1 MLVSEMLR
9 EEGGGQVIL
18 SGVFRS
24 LNEAVAGI
32 ESGIEADLVLLD
44 LALPGSSG
52 IETFIRFSQA
62 MPHLPVVVLSGLDDE
77 ELAVEIVR
85 QGAQDYLVKGDLTG
99 KALVRSINY
108 AIERKRGELALK
120 SVRDELEK
128 RVTERTQAL
137 SEANQRLSKAL
148 DESSAAQAQRIQQE
162 RLNAMERM
170 ASGIAHD
177 FNNALS
183 PILAHSEWLLRKP
196 EDLADATKIKKALCK
211 IHESAEY
218 CSEIVMR
225 LRGFYHSEK
234 ESGATEPLELNEVL
248 MEAICLTQMYW
259 KDQAQSRGCE
269 VVFKTQFASAPKI
282 DGVRNELR
290 QMFTDLIL
298 NAVDAIPTSGV
309 ITASVYAS
317 QGKVAAS
324 IADNGVGMN
333 SEVLSRCLE
342 PFFTTKNHTGIGLGL
357 GVVHGIAQRHKAGIE
372 IESREGEG
380 TKVTLEFPVSNVEKP
395 AASAQTP
402 LTGLRILVVED
413 EPNIREVL
421 AVYLAE
427 DGHQVELATNGVEA
441 LERFTEGHFDLLL
454 TDYSMP
460 QMNGDLLAA
469 EIRAR
474 DPQIRIALLTG
485 FGSAL
490 PQGASLRL
498 EIDAIISKPFT
509 FESLRLGIA
518 EAMDGRG
525 TGVP

>member
-18 SGVFRS
+18 SGIFGRLS
-24 LNEAVAGI
+24 EAVAEV
-32 ESGIEADLVLLD
+32 ESGLEVDLAILD
-44 LALPGSSG
+44 LTLPDSNG
-52 IETFIRFSQA
+52 IETFINFSQA
-62 MPHLPVVVLSGLDDE
+62 LPQLPVIVLSGLDDE
-77 ELAVEIVR
+77 ELAIEIVR
-85 QGAQDYLVKGDLTG
+85 QGAQDYLLKSDLTG
-99 KALVRSINY
+99 KALIRSINF

-128 RVTERTQAL
+128 RVDERTQAL
-137 SEANQRLSKAL
+137 REANQQLSRAL

-196 EDLADATKIKKALCK
+196 DELVDAAKLKKALCK

-218 CSEIVMR
+218 CAEIVMR
-225 LRGFYHSEK
+225 LRGFYHPDN
-234 ESGATEPLELNEVL
+234 ESGVTEPLELDEVL
-248 MEAICLTQMYW
+248 TEAICLTQMYW

-269 VVFKTQFASAPKI
+269 VVFTTQFASVPKI

-298 NAVDAIPTSGV
+298 NAVDAIQTRGV
-309 ITASVYAS
+309 ITASVYS
-317 QGKVAAS
+317 SGGKVAAS
-324 IADNGVGMN
+324 IADNGVGMTP
-333 SEVLSRCLE
+333 EVLNRCLE

-372 IESREGEG
+372 IESGEGVG
-380 TKVTLEFPVSNVEKP
+380 TKVTLEFPISNVEKP
-395 AASAQTP
+395 APASQT

-427 DGHQVELATNGVEA
+427 DGHKVELTANGIEA
-441 LERFTEGHFDLLL
+441 LELFTAGRFDLLL

-460 QMNGDLLAA
+460 KMNGDLLAA

-485 FGSAL
+485 FGSSL

-509 FESLRLGIA
+509 FESLRQGIA
-518 EAMDGRG
+518 EAMEGRG
-525 TGVP
+525 QANG

>member
-9 EEGGGQVIL
+9 EEGGGQLIL
-18 SGVFRS
+18 SGVFGHLS
-24 LNEAVAGI
+24 EAVAAVEGGL
-32 ESGIEADLVLLD
+32 EVDLAILD
-44 LALPGSSG
+44 LTLPDSSG
-52 IETFIRFSQA
+52 IETYIQFSQA
-62 MPHLPVVVLSGLDDE
+62 LPNLPVIVLSGLDDE
-77 ELAVEIVR
+77 ELAIEIVH
-85 QGAQDYLVKGDLTG
+85 QGAQDCLLKSGLVSKTLI
-99 KALVRSINY
+99 RSINF

-128 RVTERTQAL
+128 RVDARTQAL
-137 SEANQRLSKAL
+137 RAANQQLSRAL
-148 DESSAAQAQRIQQE
+148 DESSATQAQRIQQE

-196 EDLADATKIKKALCK
+196 EDLADVGKLKKALCK

-218 CSEIVMR
+218 CAEIVMR
-225 LRGFYHSEK
+225 LRGFYHTEN
-234 ESGATEPLELNEVL
+234 ESGHLETLELDEVL

-269 VVFKTQFASAPKI
+269 VVFKTQFGSVPKI
-282 DGVRNELR
+282 DGIRNELR

-298 NAVDAIPTSGV
+298 NAVDAIQTHGV
-309 ITASVYAS
+309 ITASVYLS
-317 QGKVAAS
+317 GGKVAAS
-324 IADNGVGMN
+324 IVDNGAGMN
-333 SEVLSRCLE
+333 PEVLSRCLE

-372 IESREGEG
+372 IESQEGKG
-380 TKVTLEFPVSNVEKP
+380 TKVTLEFPISNAEKAA
-395 AASAQTP
+395 AASPP
-402 LTGLRILVVED
+402 LSGLRILVVED

-421 AVYLAE
+421 AAYLAE
-427 DGHQVELATNGVEA
+427 DGHKVELVANGVEA
-441 LERFTEGHFDLLL
+441 LDHFEPSRFDLLL

-460 QMNGDLLAA
+460 RMNGDLLAA

-474 DPQIRIALLTG
+474 DPKIRIALLTG
-485 FGSAL
+485 FGASL

-509 FESLRLGIA
+509 FETLRQGIA
-518 EAMDGRG
+518 EAMEGHGQTGR
-525 TGVP
+525 

>member
-1 MLVSEMLR
+1 M
-9 EEGGGQVIL
+9 IL
-18 SGVFRS
+18 SGVFSRLS
-24 LNEAVAGI
+24 EAVAEMEKGM
-32 ESGIEADLVLLD
+32 AVDLVLLG
-44 LALPGSSG
+44 LPDSSG
-52 IETFIRFSQA
+52 LETFTQFSEA
-62 MPHLPVVVLSGLDDE
+62 MPHLPVIILSALDDE
-77 ELAVEIVR
+77 DLALEFVR
-85 QGAQDYLVKGDLTG
+85 QGAQDYLLKTDLTE
-99 KALVRSINY
+99 KRLARTIY
-108 AIERKRGELALK
+108 FAMERKRGELALK

-128 RVTERTQAL
+128 RVAERTQAL
-137 SEANQRLSKAL
+137 SLSNQQLSKAL

-183 PILAHSEWLLRKP
+183 PILAHSEWFLRKP
-196 EDLADATKIKKALCK
+196 EDMADNAKLRKALCK
-211 IHESAEY
+211 INESAEY

-225 LRGFYHSEK
+225 LRGFYHSGGETG
-234 ESGATEPLELNEVL
+234 SMEPIELNEVL

-269 VVFKTQFASAPKI
+269 VTFQTEFSDAPKI

-298 NAVDAIPTSGV
+298 NAVDAIPKNGT
-309 ITASVYAS
+309 IRASIYSVD
-317 QGKVAAS
+317 GGVAAS

-333 SEVLSRCLE
+333 PEVLSRCLE

-357 GVVHGIAQRHKAGIE
+357 GVVHGIAQRHKAGIK

-380 TKVTLEFPVSNVEKP
+380 TKVTVQFPVSSLEKP
-395 AASAQTP
+395 VLSKTM
-402 LTGLRILVVED
+402 TGLRIFVVED

-427 DGHQVELATNGVEA
+427 DGHQVELASDGTEA
-441 LERFTEGHFDLLL
+441 LEHFTPGRFDLLL

-460 QMNGDLLAA
+460 KMNGDLLAA

-474 DPQIRIALLTG
+474 DPEIRIALLTG
-485 FGSAL
+485 FGASL

-498 EIDAIISKPFT
+498 EIDTIISKPFT
-509 FESLRLGIA
+509 FETLRQGIA
-518 EAMDGRG
+518 EAMDGRD
-525 TGVP
+525 PKRI